1 MVFVVQVLLVP
12 VVLLP
17 LSAIRIITNIIFVW
31 VYVSVLFL
39 ARVFAML
46 VVSGRVIVTRTIP
59 AIYVATGT
67 VFDVL
72 FVCVVSVVIVL
83 AIMPCSFVIVVF
95 VLLHVL
101 VILVVR
107 LYVLVLLTVLL

>member
-1 MVFVVQVLLVP
+1 MRSRLTDSIGMTITRGAQRTCIIGARSVITLICN
-12 VVLLP
+12 
-17 LSAIRIITNIIFVW
+17 SYYYTYNIRVGSSHCHAHHT
-31 VYVSVLFL
+31 SHL
-39 ARVFAML
+39 R
-46 VVSGRVIVTRTIP
+46 RHRH
-59 AIYVATGT
+59 
-67 VFDVL
+67 VFDAL

-83 AIMPCSFVIVVF
+83 AIMSCSIVIVVF